1 MDGNNR
7 WAKQRG
13 MAGVAGHKVGVERI
27 RDVMTACQELDVEV
41 LTLFAFSSENWRRPP
56 REVEALMS
64 LFLLYLKQESK
75 ELRKKRVRLRVI
87 GNRERFSP
95 SLQKAIAAAE
105 HLTRDGDSTLVI
117 AADYGGRWDI
127 AQAARRLAEQVEAGE
142 LSASEIDDE
151 RLNQYTALADLGRFG
166 EIRQGG
172 ILASEIDDERLN
184 QYTALADWPEPDLL
198 IRTGGEQRISNFLLW
213 QCTYAEL
220 YFTKTLW
227 PDFRGADLHL
237 AAQDFQ
243 QRQRRFGL
251 TGDQV
256 AGEIRHSGL
265 KRQGA
270 HHA

>member
-1 MDGNNR
+1 MTSSTLRHIAIIMDGNNR

-151 RLNQYTALADLGRFG
+151 RLNQYTALADL
-166 EIRQGG
+166 
-172 ILASEIDDERLN
+172 
-184 QYTALADWPEPDLL
+184 PEPDLL